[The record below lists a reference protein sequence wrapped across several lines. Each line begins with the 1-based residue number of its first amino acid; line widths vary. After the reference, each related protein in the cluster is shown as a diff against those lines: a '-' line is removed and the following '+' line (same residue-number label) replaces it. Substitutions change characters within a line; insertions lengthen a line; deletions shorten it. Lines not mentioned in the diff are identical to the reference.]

1 MVSAPSSPLTLARG
15 LNTSVVPSL
24 EPPHRT
30 PFSLTLVPL
39 VMVNTSAPLSPPPTV
54 AETIVWQSCVMLVP
68 LTLTFTQVALT
79 GPWLQPVVRPTLFTL
94 RPMVKL
100 DDDASEVMVQFPTM
114 VRSVGLVLEVRAMR
128 PSVFWV
134 PLMYF
139 AKAASLR
146 RQCRPAGHE
155 PPVG

>member
-1 MVSAPSSPLTLARG
+1 M
-15 LNTSVVPSL
+15 
-24 EPPHRT
+24 
-30 PFSLTLVPL
+30 PL
-39 VMVNTSAPLSPPPTV
+39 VMVNTSDPLSPPATV

-68 LTLTFTQVALT
+68 LTLTSTQVAVT

-100 DDDASEVMVQFPTM
+100 DDDASEVMVQLPTM
-114 VRSVGLVLEVRAMR
+114 VRSFGLMREVRAIR

-134 PLMYF
+134 ALMYF

-146 RQCRPAGHE
+146 RQFRPAGHAVSYTHLTL
-155 PPVG
+155 PTIYSV